1 MNEAEY
7 EQLVQA
13 AYDDRILVGI
23 DRAFARRLYTNVATS
38 EIEEATG
45 EAPYLGKLVVWF
57 AFLSSP
63 IAMLGSSVLAAY
75 AFRWWSLLIIP
86 VTLLWWVFNRSRSVR
101 GGASIWLHTLLVIVA
116 VSAHFMD
123 LFSNVSISG
132 FVTAFVFALWCDR
145 FLYWS
150 STFFLRAFVL
160 RNQRAFEEFRDD
172 IIIRTVEE

>member
-7 EQLVQA
+7 ERLVQS
-13 AYDDRILVGI
+13 AYDDRVLVGI
-23 DRAFARRLYTNVATS
+23 DRAFARRLYTDVATS
-38 EIEEATG
+38 KIEEATG

-63 IAMLGSSVLAAY
+63 IAILGSVVLAAY
-75 AFRWWSLLIIP
+75 AFHWWALLIIP
-86 VTLLWWVFNRSRSVR
+86 VTLLWWMFNRSRSVR
-101 GGASIWLHTLLVIVA
+101 GDAAMWPYTFFMVVA

-123 LFSNVSISG
+123 LFPSALISG

-145 FLYWS
+145 LLYWA

-160 RNQRAFEEFRDD
+160 RNQRAFEAFRDS
-172 IIIRTVEE
+172 ITIRAAEE